1 MSLQL
6 HGKDVEG
13 TCRVDEDTAEKLSE
27 IFALAF
33 SPVTPAPDTL
43 LRQIV

>member
-1 MSLQL
+1 MTVPLLL

-27 IFALAF
+27 IFVLVF
-33 SPVTPAPDTL
+33 SAVTPTPDAFL
-43 LRQIV
+43 